1 MSFFSFARNGL
12 HEKRTPKRLL
22 IIHYFWVSFFFHWFF
37 IHSVCPCISPV
48 FVVWALANTIH
59 VACNL
64 KPIETNFHSYHSGY
78 THSALNPIL
87 HWALNQNSLRQ
98 SSLLSRLTSVQRYLQ
113 AHFNDR
119 NHQPPPSSTNE
130 AALGPFNPRFIKA
143 RPQPYNNPPAS
154 SHFMY

>member
-1 MSFFSFARNGL
+1 MT
-12 HEKRTPKRLL
+12 K
-22 IIHYFWVSFFFHWFF
+22 
-37 IHSVCPCISPV
+37 
-48 FVVWALANTIH
+48 
-59 VACNL
+59 
-64 KPIETNFHSYHSGY
+64 GY

-98 SSLLSRLTSVQRYLQ
+98 SSILSRLTSVQRFLQ
-113 AHFNDR
+113 SHFHER

-143 RPQPYNNPPAS
+143 RPQQYNAPPAS